1 MGDVIN
7 LNQARKTRER
17 LEKTRRA
24 DANRLRFG
32 RTRAERQREALEAE
46 NARKE
51 LDGKKK
57 SPPEGGD
64 GDESGS

>member
-7 LNQARKTRER
+7 LNQVRKARER
-17 LEKTRRA
+17 QEKTRQADVNRA
-24 DANRLRFG
+24 RFG
-32 RTRAERQREALEAE
+32 RNKAEKQRESAEADKL
-46 NARKE
+46 RRE

-64 GDESGS
+64 DKAS

>member
-7 LNQARKTRER
+7 LNQARKARER
-17 LEKTRRA
+17 QEKRRQA
-24 DANRLRFG
+24 DTNRVRFG
-32 RTRAERQREALEAE
+32 RTRAEKLREEAE
-46 NARKE
+46 AEKLRRD

-64 GDESGS
+64 DVTG

>member
-7 LNQARKTRER
+7 LNQIRKVRQR
-17 LEKTRRA
+17 QEKTRQA
-24 DANRLRFG
+24 DVNRVRSG
-32 RTRAERQREALEAE
+32 RNKAEKQRESAEADKL
-46 NARKE
+46 RRE

-64 GDESGS
+64 DKAS

>member
-7 LNQARKTRER
+7 LNQVRKARER
-17 LEKTRRA
+17 QEKARQAETNRVRYGRNKGEKLRDGAEADKLRR
-24 DANRLRFG
+24 
-32 RTRAERQREALEAE
+32 
-46 NARKE
+46 E

-64 GDESGS
+64 DNKAS

>member
-7 LNQARKTRER
+7 LNQARKARER
-17 LEKTRRA
+17 QDKARQA

-32 RTRAERQREALEAE
+32 RTKTEKQRETAEAE
-46 NARKE
+46 KLRRDLE
-51 LDGKKK
+51 GKKK

-64 GDESGS
+64 GNKAG

>member
-7 LNQARKTRER
+7 LNQIRKARKRQ
-17 LEKTRRA
+17 EKTRHA
-24 DANRLRFG
+24 EVNRVRFG
-32 RTRAERQREALEAE
+32 RNKAEKQRESAEADKL
-46 NARKE
+46 RRD

-64 GDESGS
+64 DKAS

>member
-7 LNQARKTRER
+7 LNQARKARQR
-17 LEKTRRA
+17 QEKVRQA
-24 DANRLRFG
+24 DANRLRYG
-32 RTRAERQREALEAE
+32 RSKAEKLRETAEAE
-46 NARKE
+46 KSRRE

-64 GDESGS
+64 GNEAG

>member
-7 LNQARKTRER
+7 LNQARKARER
-17 LEKTRRA
+17 QEKRRQA
-24 DANRLRFG
+24 DTNRVRFG
-32 RTRAERQREALEAE
+32 RTRAEKLREEAE
-46 NARKE
+46 AEKLRRD

-64 GDESGS
+64 DATG

>member
-7 LNQARKTRER
+7 LNQVRKTRAR
-17 LEKTRRA
+17 QEKARQA
-24 DANRLRFG
+24 DVNRVRFG
-32 RTRAERQREALEAE
+32 RNKIEKQRESAEA
-46 NARKE
+46 AKLRHD

-64 GDESGS
+64 DNKAS